1 MHIEYE
7 ARALDVN
14 KDDIEKKLVKIGAQK
29 VADFDYKR
37 KVYDFNPK
45 TNNKWIRLRTDGTT
59 TTLTIKE
66 YVNNSIDGT
75 REMEIKVSNFD
86 ETDKIL
92 NELGYVAHTYQ
103 ESKRTRYVLN
113 GVELD
118 IDTWPYIPTYLEIE
132 GKDENDVLKTADA
145 LGIDKSKITTLDV
158 QSVFKEFYK
167 INIKEMPI
175 LKFGEELDDKY
186 KIDGG
191 KKDV

>member
-7 ARALDVN
+7 ARALDIN
-14 KDDIEKKLVKIGAQK
+14 KKEIEEKLIKMGAQK
-29 VADFDYKR
+29 VADFDYRR

-45 TNNKWIRLRTDGTT
+45 TNHKWIRLRTDGTT

-66 YVNNSIDGT
+66 YVENSIDGT
-75 REMEIKVSNFD
+75 REMEIKVSSFE

-103 ESKRTRYVLN
+103 ENKRTRYNLN

-132 GKDENDVLKTADA
+132 GKDEEDVLNTAKL

-167 INIKEMPI
+167 IDIKDVPVV
-175 LKFGEELDDKY
+175 KFGEELDEKY
-186 KIDGG
+186 KID
-191 KKDV
+191 